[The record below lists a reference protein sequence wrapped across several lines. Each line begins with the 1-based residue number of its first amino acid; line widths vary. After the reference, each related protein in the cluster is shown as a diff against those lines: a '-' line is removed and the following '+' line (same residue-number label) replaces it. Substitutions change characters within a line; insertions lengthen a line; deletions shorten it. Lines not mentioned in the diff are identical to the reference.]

1 MTIINTSYI
10 FQFLSEPKFSPSL
23 SLTFFSRVLPATM
36 TFVNH
41 GQFSF
46 DGRTFNVASSEGHI
60 HRRASHADL
69 RALFD
74 TSMPDRSGRPDY
86 AAHWYEAQLLHY
98 GLPSSKKKVTA
109 KMRLLDALQD
119 GTLKIPMDILKIEKD
134 LRKEWEEKDFE
145 DRLLDARIHGP
156 ENLRFENTVTGTKSA
171 TRTTSNSQGAP
182 GRHYSTSFS
191 TDSIIG
197 ASMSSFN
204 RQQQKRTAGS
214 SDPTPSKKPK
224 KEQLPP
230 EPLQNT
236 GCSHGHSGAT
246 FNLHLNTNI
255 ISNGSQGV
263 STSPRPRRMEYG
275 SRQSENPFPQPR
287 YETMPL
293 SRESSY
299 VTVRMCC
306 ARCDSRI
313 RIN

>member
-1 MTIINTSYI
+1 
-10 FQFLSEPKFSPSL
+10 
-23 SLTFFSRVLPATM
+23 M

-214 SDPTPSKKPK
+214 SDPTPSKKPR

-236 GCSHGHSGAT
+236 GCSHGHSEAT